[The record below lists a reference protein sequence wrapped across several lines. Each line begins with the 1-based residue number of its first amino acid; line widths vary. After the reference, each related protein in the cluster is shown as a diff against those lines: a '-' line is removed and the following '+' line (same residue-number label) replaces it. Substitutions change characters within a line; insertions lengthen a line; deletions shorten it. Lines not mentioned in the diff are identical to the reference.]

1 MTSDLTS
8 EAVRGLDVLLGVLG
22 GHVDV
27 VKRAKRA
34 YRQRPRSSCRRQRI
48 ASYYINGIVYAE
60 KTHIKPFLSKF
71 RAKSKNF
78 ENLRVLKKPIFSK
91 SRVTK
96 RPSEIKIR

>member
-1 MTSDLTS
+1 MKLFEVTS
-8 EAVRGLDVLLGVLG
+8 G
-22 GHVDV
+22 GKFPLYPSDD
-27 VKRAKRA
+27 
-34 YRQRPRSSCRRQRI
+34 
-48 ASYYINGIVYAE
+48 YINGIVYAE
-60 KTHIKPFLSKF
+60 KTPVKPFLSKF